1 MHTNSDFF
9 CILSLE
15 LPYILTLASGFLAG
29 ISLKKGWMVGP
40 VQQAVK
46 GTGRDDWYLLYFPL
60 LYNADPLAFFAV
72 AKVIFLGH
80 VYLCNSYYFFI
91 PIYPIPHSFKRLV
104 LGQ

>member
-1 MHTNSDFF
+1 MYFVIGASLHSDIGVWFSCGYF
-9 CILSLE
+9 
-15 LPYILTLASGFLAG
+15 TK
-29 ISLKKGWMVGP
+29 KKGWMVGP

-91 PIYPIPHSFKRLV
+91 LIYPIPHSFKRLV